1 MDACSFFHAIE
12 SLFDLSSELFNKTD
26 VNRKRDDLHI
36 AATIDDSDLS
46 LGERKNLLG
55 PFLKV

>member
-1 MDACSFFHAIE
+1 MFVFHAIE
-12 SLFDLSSELFNKTD
+12 SLFDLPSELFIKTD

-46 LGERKNLLG
+46 LEERKNLLG